1 MPVLPQTPLNKRLL
15 SAVVLLL
22 IGLAGCSEQTADQP
36 SVKVVRPAKIFQVL
50 DPASETFRNYPA
62 EVEANADSKLA
73 FRVSGQLIEFLVKPG
88 NEVKEGQLLAR
99 LDPKDFKLSLDD
111 RRARYALAKSQFKR
125 AQKLLK
131 RKLLAQS
138 DYDKAKA
145 ELNVALS
152 SLNVEKAN
160 LEYTYLRAPFT
171 GSIAK
176 VMVEQHENIQAK
188 QTVLILQTR
197 DQVDI
202 SIQMPESIVSRIKK
216 DTKYQPTV
224 IFDSHPGKEFLVTVK
239 EWDTQADPSTL
250 TYKVVFSLSSP
261 KAFTVLPGMSANIRI
276 DLAQVTDVSSNNF
289 ILPVSAVFAAEDA
302 PLSTSVRYI
311 WKVSPETMK
320 VSRAE
325 VTVGDIRDQG
335 IEILSGIEPGDQL
348 VSVGVHFLSEGMQVR
363 PWNREEGL

>member
-1 MPVLPQTPLNKRLL
+1 MHVLSSIPINKRLV
-15 SAVVLLL
+15 SVAVLLL
-22 IGLAGCSEQTADQP
+22 FFLAGCSESTDEQP
-36 SVKVVRPAKIFQVL
+36 ASKVVRPAKIFQVV

-171 GSIAK
+171 GTIAK
-176 VMVEQHENIQAK
+176 VMAEQHENIQAK

-202 SIQMPESIVSRIKK
+202 SIQMPENIVSRVKK
-216 DTKYQPTV
+216 DTQYQPTV

-250 TYKVVFSLSSP
+250 TYKVVFSLPAP
-261 KAFTVLPGMSANIRI
+261 KAFTVLPGMSASIRI
-276 DLAQVTDVSSNNF
+276 DLTKVTDVSSSHF
-289 ILPVSAVFAAEDA
+289 MLPVGAVFAAEDA
-302 PLSTSVRYI
+302 PLSSSARYI
-311 WKVSPETMK
+311 WKVDPETMK

-325 VTVGDIRDQG
+325 VTVGEIRDQG
-335 IEILSGIEPGDQL
+335 IEVLSGIQPGDQL
-348 VSVGVHFLSEGMQVR
+348 VSVGVHFLAEGMEVR
-363 PWNREEGL
+363 PWNREKGL